1 MLVYHR
7 ACFQN
12 KHPLLNIT
20 RSSSV
25 PLPQVPSTWP
35 VVADGDDDIAIIG
48 AIRVV
53 IHKYCELVIS
63 PITIIIYINIYIYEG
78 FLKWGYPK
86 WMVYQGKPY

>member
-1 MLVYHR
+1 MLVYQR

-12 KHPLLNIT
+12 KLLNIT

-48 AIRVV
+48 TLRVV

-63 PITIIIYINIYIYEG
+63 PITIIIYIYIYI
-78 FLKWGYPK
+78 WGVPEMGLPK
-86 WMVYQGKPY
+86 MDGL

>member
-1 MLVYHR
+1 MLVYQR

-12 KHPLLNIT
+12 KLLNIT

-48 AIRVV
+48 TLRVV

-63 PITIIIYINIYIYEG
+63 PITIIIYIYIYEG

-86 WMVYQGKPY
+86 WMVYKGKPY